1 MPFITDKLKDMNQK
15 QATMDTVVQEETA
28 DHKRLVTRFR
38 FSVENVCKHIRSKIY
53 GQDETINRLEETL
66 KIIWS
71 DITEPYRPLYVGLF
85 LGPTGVGKTEMI
97 RALAE
102 AIHGNPEA
110 FCRIDM
116 NTLTQEHYAAALTG
130 APPGYVGSKEG
141 SSLFDTALIEGSY
154 SKPGIVLFDE
164 MEKASD
170 QVIYSL
176 LNVMDNGMLVMTSGE
191 RRINFRNAMIFMTSN
206 LGAEEIMEFADDSLK
221 AAFKR
226 ITWHLSP
233 KYWGQKN
240 ENLLKTIVHSKLEKR
255 FSSEFINRFDD
266 IFVFNWLEK
275 NGLDQILDMLITSLN
290 QRIAK
295 YNCSVIL
302 DDRAKA
308 FLLDK
313 GFDRKYGARNLKRTV
328 RKYVEIPLASQLA
341 NRLQQDK
348 PVLYH
353 VGLSGPELHWEKEWQ
368 EELPAPRHSVSS

>member
-1 MPFITDKLKDMNQK
+1 MPFITDKLKDMTQR
-15 QATMDTVVQEETA
+15 QAASEIPEEETG
-28 DHKRLVTRFR
+28 DNKRLVTRFR
-38 FSVENVCKHIRSKIY
+38 FNVEDVCKHVRSKIY

-71 DITEPYRPLYVGLF
+71 DITEPYRPLYVALF

-141 SSLFDTALIEGSY
+141 STLFDTALIEGSY

-176 LNVMDNGMLVMTSGE
+176 LNVMDNGMMVMTSGE
-191 RRINFRNAMIFMTSN
+191 RKINFRNSMIFMTSN
-206 LGAEEIMEFADDSLK
+206 LGAEEIMGFADDSLK
-221 AAFKR
+221 GALKR
-226 ITWHLSP
+226 TTWNLSP
-233 KYWGQKN
+233 KHWGQRKQ
-240 ENLLKTIVHSKLEKR
+240 NLLKTIVHSKLEER
-255 FSSEFINRFDD
+255 FSPEFINRFDD

-275 NGLDQILDMLITSLN
+275 NGLDQILGTLISSLN
-290 QRIAK
+290 QRILK
-295 YNCSVIL
+295 YNCRINL
-302 DDRAKA
+302 EDDAKE
-308 FLLDK
+308 FLLKK

-328 RKYVEIPLASQLA
+328 RKYVEIPLASHLS
-341 NRLQQDK
+341 NRLQQDR
-348 PVLYH
+348 PVLYR
-353 VGLSGPELHWEKEWQ
+353 VGLSGTELNWEKEWQ
-368 EELPAPRHSVSS
+368 ENIPSSIHSVSS